1 MRRRVSSI
9 LAAPIAAAL
18 VLAACSTDSTGPT
31 GTPAGGG
38 RGGAATGGATQ
49 PPGGNGGNGDITGL
63 QACSML
69 TPEEIQSALGVAM
82 KAGVEQDT
90 DTQVECDW
98 NSQDDSVGVS
108 VSVAQYDDELWKTF
122 SSAENAKPVS
132 GLGEA
137 AFSGYPH
144 AGDLSIK
151 QSGYEI
157 DLGIVD
163 FSSSEAKIDA
173 ADMTLA
179 GLVLSRL

>member
-1 MRRRVSSI
+1 MRRHVPGI
-9 LAAPIAAAL
+9 FAAPIAAAL
-18 VLAACSTDSTGPT
+18 LLAACSTGSTGPT
-31 GTPAGGG
+31 GTPAGGSG
-38 RGGAATGGATQ
+38 SGATQ

-69 TPEEIQSALGVAM
+69 TPDEIQQTLGFTV

-90 DTQVECDW
+90 DTQVECNWD
-98 NSQDDSVGVS
+98 SDDGTSSVS
-108 VSVAQYDDELWKTF
+108 VSVAKYDDTLWKTL
-122 SSAENAKPVS
+122 SSAQNAKPVS

-137 AFSGYPH
+137 AFSDYPH

-163 FSSSEAKIDA
+163 FTSDTARVDA
-173 ADMTLA
+173 ADMTFA